1 MLPISV
7 TGTLIPDAHIPPGCY
22 RTRDKAKILGSEQ
35 GFTLWEIIVVVII
48 VTISVSFILL
58 SVSFTSGS
66 DKLKVLGT
74 DLGKTMRLLYQE
86 AIFENRNYA
95 ISLHQQGFSVLE
107 YDGEKWAES
116 GQSFFRKV
124 KLSESQQSQLII
136 EELVVKVVK
145 TDDPVPHILIL
156 SSGEMTAFEWNI
168 IDNNARAS
176 ITISGDF
183 LGNILVNDPVP
194 QS

>member
-1 MLPISV
+1 MRASPKKS
-7 TGTLIPDAHIPPGCY
+7 D
-22 RTRDKAKILGSEQ
+22 SER
-35 GFTLWEIIVVVII
+35 GFTLWEILIVVII
-48 VTISVSFILL
+48 VTISVSVILL
-58 SVSFTSGS
+58 STPFTNGSGN
-66 DKLKVLGT
+66 LKVLGK

-107 YDGEKWAES
+107 YDGENWAVS

-124 KLSESQQSQLII
+124 KLNESQRSQLLI
-136 EELVVKVVK
+136 EELVVKAVK
-145 TDDPVPHILIL
+145 AGDPVPHILIL

-168 IDNNARAS
+168 IDDNARAS